1 MQSSLPEDW
10 IPSLGHRGPQRS
22 LRSAFQSFAPVS
34 LLPEERITQMF
45 HLSLLSD
52 TLQATDKP
60 TQGGIPL
67 EIEGVS
73 KVYAT
78 RSGLVEA
85 LQPVDIDV
93 AAGEFVCLL
102 GPSGCGKST
111 LLSIIAGLETASSGA
126 VWADGREVHG
136 PGTDRVLLFQEAA
149 LFPWLDV
156 QHNVEFGL
164 RQAAIPARERA
175 AIARHFIEVVHLNGF
190 EKSYV
195 HQLSGGMRQRV
206 AIARALAIDP
216 EVLLMDEPFGA
227 LDALTRDRLHAE
239 LESIWASTSKTILF
253 VTHNVR
259 EAVALG
265 DRVLVFSPRPGR
277 IVREFRVDLPRPRKL
292 EDHSLVDM
300 TKEIM
305 AVLRDAMD
313 TQEQEEANGK
323 SNKRVYNSTTR

>member
-1 MQSSLPEDW
+1 
-10 IPSLGHRGPQRS
+10 
-22 LRSAFQSFAPVS
+22 
-34 LLPEERITQMF
+34 MF
-45 HLSLLSD
+45 HQL
-52 TLQATDKP
+52 TLGGVQRTERAAGNDQQAP
-60 TQGGIPL
+60 GGIPL
-67 EIEGVS
+67 RIEGVS
-73 KVYAT
+73 KIFTGRA
-78 RSGLVEA
+78 GAVEA
-85 LQPVDIDV
+85 LRPVEIDI

-111 LLSIIAGLETASSGA
+111 LLSIIAGLESASSGT
-126 VWADGREVHG
+126 VLADGRIVRG

-156 QHNVEFGL
+156 QRNVEFGL
-164 RQAAIPARERA
+164 REAGKPAKERA
-175 AIARHFIEVVHLNGF
+175 ATARRFIELVHLKGF
-190 EKSYV
+190 ERSYV

-216 EVLLMDEPFGA
+216 AILLMDEPFGA

-239 LESIWASTSKTILF
+239 LESIWASTRKTVVF

-277 IVREFRVDLPRPRKL
+277 IVREFRIDLPRPRSL
-292 EDHSLVDM
+292 EDHVLVDYAA
-300 TKEIM
+300 EIM
-305 AVLRDAMD
+305 SVLRDAMD

-323 SNKRVYNSTTR
+323 SN

>member
-1 MQSSLPEDW
+1 MYMLDK
-10 IPSLGHRGPQRS
+10 
-22 LRSAFQSFAPVS
+22 SAFYQQTLSIQSGTGEDLNCAPQTA
-34 LLPEERITQMF
+34 LHHAP
-45 HLSLLSD
+45 
-52 TLQATDKP
+52 TDQQP
-60 TQGGIPL
+60 GGIPL
-67 EIEGVS
+67 RIDGVS
-73 KVYAT
+73 KT
-78 RSGLVEA
+78 FSGRMQTVEA
-85 LQPVDIDV
+85 LLAVNLEV

-111 LLSIIAGLETASSGA
+111 LLSVIAGLETATTGT
-126 VWADGREVHG
+126 VWANGREVRG

-164 RQAAIPARERA
+164 RQAGAFARERA
-175 AIARHFIEVVHLNGF
+175 ALAQHFIELVHLQGF
-190 EKSYV
+190 ERSYI

-216 EVLLMDEPFGA
+216 AVLLMDEPFGA

-239 LESIWASTSKTILF
+239 LEAIWATTLKTVLF

-277 IVREFRVDLPRPRKL
+277 IVREFRINLPRPRSL
-292 EDHSLVDM
+292 EDHTLVDRAA
-300 TKEIM
+300 EILT
-305 AVLRDAMD
+305 VLKGIPGDKS
-313 TQEQEEANGK
+313 EEY
-323 SNKRVYNSTTR
+323 SQ

>member
-1 MQSSLPEDW
+1 MF
-10 IPSLGHRGPQRS
+10 
-22 LRSAFQSFAPVS
+22 FQSTMSASNAKNAEQTASNGQQTP
-34 LLPEERITQMF
+34 
-45 HLSLLSD
+45 
-52 TLQATDKP
+52 
-60 TQGGIPL
+60 GGIPL
-67 EIEGVS
+67 RIEGVT
-73 KVYAT
+73 KFFAG
-78 RSGLVEA
+78 RSGQVEA
-85 LQPVDIDV
+85 LRPVDVDV

-111 LLSIIAGLETASSGA
+111 LLSIIAGLEPASNGS
-126 VWADGREVHG
+126 VWADGRKVHS

-156 QHNVEFGL
+156 QRNVEFGL
-164 RQAAIPARERA
+164 RQIGMSKKERA
-175 AIARHFIEVVHLNGF
+175 ALARHFSELVHLKGF
-190 EKSYV
+190 ERSYV

-216 EVLLMDEPFGA
+216 AVLLMDEPFGA

-239 LESIWASTSKTILF
+239 LESIWAATRKTVLF

-277 IVREFRVDLPRPRKL
+277 IVREFHVDLPRPRKL

-305 AVLRDAMD
+305 GVLSEVMGVH
-313 TQEQEEANGK
+313 EEDENAEGN
-323 SNKRVYNSTTR
+323 